1 MALYQTN
8 KILQIKLF
16 SGFDHPCGTSS
27 WSLLRAPDLC
37 TGFHCERDNH
47 KSELL
52 TSCFRPISWQPQKRD
67 NAEIAILMCA
77 LYGFKFIPFPFQNA
91 SLSVVLPKSSYISS
105 AVIIYISVTHKYARL
120 WRPILKR
127 GTILK

>member
-1 MALYQTN
+1 MKQKGFSCESPCRFARWLKSPNSISNKQT
-8 KILQIKLF
+8 ILQIKLF
-16 SGFDHPCGTSS
+16 PGFDHPCGTSS

-77 LYGFKFIPFPFQNA
+77 LYGFKFIP
-91 SLSVVLPKSSYISS
+91 SSSTKMQALVYLCQSQGI
-105 AVIIYISVTHKYARL
+105 
-120 WRPILKR
+120 
-127 GTILK
+127 